1 MRSRMLV
8 VNGKGGCGKTTV
20 ATNLACTIASR
31 GQRVALMDY
40 DREACASAWLRRRL
54 QHDVAPITRTQ
65 GASMYE
71 TTAFSLRI
79 PPDHDCLVIDGSS
92 GLVGSDLDLPLQQA
106 DLVLVPLMPSP
117 LDLEATARFVHELRT
132 NRSVRRRRVPI
143 ALIVIR
149 LPDCEDA
156 AARFAGPVRELN
168 LPCAAVFRD
177 LPVYNTAAAQGLG
190 ISEAASTEDE
200 RVEAA
205 AWERLVDD
213 SVMVA
218 AETRKVQPETANGYN
233 VAPSQTRRIE
243 LEPVSGLARQS

>member
-20 ATNLACTIASR
+20 ATNLASTIASR
-31 GQRVALMDY
+31 GQKVALMDY
-40 DREACASAWLRRRL
+40 EREACASAWLRRRG
-54 QHDVAPITRTQ
+54 HDVPSVTRTQ

-79 PPDHDCLVIDGSS
+79 PPGHDCMVIDGSS

-117 LDLEATARFVHELRT
+117 FDLEATARFLADLRA

-143 ALIVIR
+143 ALIVMR
-149 LPDCEDA
+149 LPSSEDA
-156 AARFAGPVRELN
+156 AQRFAGPVRELGV
-168 LPCAAVFRD
+168 PCAAVFRD
-177 LPVYNTAAAQGLG
+177 HPVYNAAAVKGLG
-190 ISEAASTEDE
+190 ISEAASDEDE
-200 RVEAA
+200 RQEAA

-213 SVMVA
+213 WVMVA
-218 AETRKVQPETANGYN
+218 TEPQLKVRANGTANGHG
-233 VAPSQTRRIE
+233 AKPPRRLE
-243 LEPVSGLARQS
+243 LEPMSGLARPS